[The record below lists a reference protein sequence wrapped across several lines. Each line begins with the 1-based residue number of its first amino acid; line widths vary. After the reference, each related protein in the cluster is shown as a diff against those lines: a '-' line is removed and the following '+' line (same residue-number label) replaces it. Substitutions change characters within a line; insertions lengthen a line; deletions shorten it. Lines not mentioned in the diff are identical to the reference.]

1 MTGSRLASMLQ
12 TMRQE
17 SNGLGL
23 LGVELVL
30 HCAERPRTV
39 AELCHLTGAGNGQV
53 NRVLNG
59 MAVRYDAT
67 ADKVRLPALHLLN
80 KATRPEGKG
89 FVYCVTRKGEELCRA
104 AGLGSPEIST
114 AEAKRI

>member
-1 MTGSRLASMLQ
+1 MSNERMAQLLRTLR
-12 TMRQE
+12 RE

-23 LGVELVL
+23 LGAELVL

-53 NRVLNG
+53 NRALNG
-59 MAVRYDAT
+59 LAVRYDAT

-104 AGLGSPEIST
+104 AGLDCLEIPT
-114 AEAKRI
+114 AEARRI

>member
-1 MTGSRLASMLQ
+1 MTGSKLASMLQ

-67 ADKVRLPALHLLN
+67 ADKVRLPALHLITR
-80 KATRPEGKG
+80 ATRPEGRG
-89 FVYCVTRKGEELCRA
+89 FVYCVTSKGEELCRA
-104 AGLGSPEIST
+104 AGLHSADIPT
-114 AEAKRI
+114 AEAERI

>member
-1 MTGSRLASMLQ
+1 MNTAGMVHLLQ
-12 TMRQE
+12 KMRQE

-53 NRVLNG
+53 NRALNR
-59 MAVRYDAT
+59 MAMHWDEEAQEVSLPT
-67 ADKVRLPALHLLN
+67 LHLISKNVRLKRNRDRQTQRSVVL
-80 KATRPEGKG
+80 TRTSRTPKIN
-89 FVYCVTRKGEELCRA
+89 FVT
-104 AGLGSPEIST
+104 ST
-114 AEAKRI
+114 DRFNR

>member
-1 MTGSRLASMLQ
+1 MTTAGMVHLLQ
-12 TMRQE
+12 TMRRE

-53 NRVLNG
+53 NRALNR
-59 MAVRYDAT
+59 MAMHWDEDAQE
-67 ADKVRLPALHLLN
+67 VSLPTLHLISRSV
-80 KATRPEGKG
+80 RPEGKG
-89 FVYCVTRKGEELCRA
+89 FVYCVSRRGSELA
-104 AGLGSPEIST
+104 KQAGAI
-114 AEAKRI
+114 K

>member
-1 MTGSRLASMLQ
+1 MTTAGMVHLLQ
-12 TMRQE
+12 TMRRE

-53 NRVLNG
+53 NRALNG
-59 MAVRYDAT
+59 MAIRYDAT

-89 FVYCVTRKGEELCRA
+89 FVYCVSRRGSELA
-104 AGLGSPEIST
+104 KQAGAI
-114 AEAKRI
+114 K